1 MFASPIGY
9 GISHRLKK
17 SPGQPS
23 MSSSAEA
30 APGADHATFSPA
42 DSLPALRQELDVLD
56 DRILDLL
63 MRRAAI
69 VERVAVTKRGGGPL
83 RPGREANIIRRLLAQ
98 HEGALPRHA
107 IVRIW
112 REIFSSSVAQQQSVL
127 VAVCDPTTDGR
138 FAAAAREQFGALTPL
153 RVYRSAAQA
162 IGEVVE
168 GRAGAAIL
176 PLPGEGAAEGATGPE
191 WWPGLLQQHHKGR
204 IHVVARL
211 PFWRI
216 RPEGAPAVQ
225 ALVIASS
232 PADPSGDDIS
242 LIALEMETQ
251 ISRASLS
258 QTLTT
263 AGFKPL
269 SILLDRP
276 QGAPVAQL
284 LVEVEGFV
292 ALDDPRLARIGALQA
307 PPLVVGAYA
316 VAIAEEHGP
325 Q

>member
-1 MFASPIGY
+1 
-9 GISHRLKK
+9 
-17 SPGQPS
+17 

-30 APGADHATFSPA
+30 APGADHATFSHA

-69 VERVAVTKRGGGPL
+69 VERVAVTKKGGGPL
-83 RPGREANIIRRLLAQ
+83 RPGREANIIRRLLAR

-127 VAVCDPTTDGR
+127 VAVCDPAMDGR

-211 PFWRI
+211 PFWRS

-242 LIALEMETQ
+242 LIALEMEAQ

-258 QTLTT
+258 QTLTA
-263 AGFKPL
+263 AGLKPL
-269 SILLDRP
+269 SILLHRP
-276 QGAPVAQL
+276 HGAPVAEL

-292 ALDDPRLARIGALQA
+292 ALDDPRLARIGGLQA

-316 VAIAEEHGP
+316 VAIAEEPGGP
-325 Q
+325 

>member
-1 MFASPIGY
+1 
-9 GISHRLKK
+9 
-17 SPGQPS
+17 

-30 APGADHATFSPA
+30 AHGADHTPFPIE
-42 DSLPALRQELDVLD
+42 DGLPALRQALDVLD

-63 MRRAAI
+63 MQRAAI
-69 VERVAVTKRGGGPL
+69 VERVATTKRGGPL
-83 RPGREANIIRRLLAQ
+83 RPGREAAIIRRLLGR
-98 HEGALPRHA
+98 HEGALPRYA
-107 IVRIW
+107 IARIW
-112 REIFSSSVAQQQSVL
+112 REIFASSVAQQQSVL
-127 VAVCDPTTDGR
+127 VAVCDPAMDGR
-138 FAAAAREQFGALTPL
+138 FAAAAREHLGALTPL
-153 RVYRSAAQA
+153 RVYRGAAQA

-168 GRAGAAIL
+168 GRAGVAIL
-176 PLPGEGAAEGATGPE
+176 PLPGEGAAEGAAGPE

-211 PFWRI
+211 PFWRS

-242 LIALEMETQ
+242 LIALEMEAQ
-251 ISRASLS
+251 ISRVSLA

-269 SILLDRP
+269 SILLNRP
-276 QGAPVAQL
+276 PGAPVAQL

-292 ALDDPRLARIGALQA
+292 ALDDPRLARIGGLQA

-316 VAIAEEHGP
+316 IGITEDSPAP
-325 Q
+325 

>member
-1 MFASPIGY
+1 
-9 GISHRLKK
+9 
-17 SPGQPS
+17 

-30 APGADHATFSPA
+30 APGADHTSFPVE
-42 DSLPALRQELDVLD
+42 DGLPALRQALDGLD

-63 MRRAAI
+63 LQRAAI
-69 VERVAVTKRGGGPL
+69 VERVATAKKGGPL
-83 RPGREANIIRRLLAQ
+83 RPGREAAIIRRLLGQ
-98 HEGALPRHA
+98 HEGALPRYS

-112 REIFSSSVAQQQSVL
+112 REIFASSVAQQQNVL
-127 VAVCDPTTDGR
+127 VAVCDPAMDGR
-138 FAAAAREQFGALTPL
+138 FPAAAREHLGALTPL

-176 PLPGEGAAEGATGPE
+176 PLPGEGAADGRE
-191 WWPGLLQQHHKGR
+191 WWPGLLQQHQKGR

-211 PFWRI
+211 PFWRN

-225 ALVIASS
+225 ALVIAGS

-242 LIALEMETQ
+242 LIALEMEAQ
-251 ISRASLS
+251 ISRVSLA

-269 SILLDRP
+269 SILLNRP
-276 QGAPVAQL
+276 TGAPVAQL

-292 ALDDPRLARIGALQA
+292 ALDDPRLGRIGGLQA

-316 VAIAEEHGP
+316 VAINEENAGP
-325 Q
+325 

>member
-1 MFASPIGY
+1 M
-9 GISHRLKK
+9 
-17 SPGQPS
+17 
-23 MSSSAEA
+23 
-30 APGADHATFSPA
+30 
-42 DSLPALRQELDVLD
+42 
-56 DRILDLL
+56 
-63 MRRAAI
+63 
-69 VERVAVTKRGGGPL
+69 
-83 RPGREANIIRRLLAQ
+83 
-98 HEGALPRHA
+98 
-107 IVRIW
+107 
-112 REIFSSSVAQQQSVL
+112 L
-127 VAVCDPTTDGR
+127 VAVCDPAMDGR
-138 FAAAAREQFGALTPL
+138 FAAAAREHLGALTPL

-176 PLPGEGAAEGATGPE
+176 PLPGEGAAEGAAGPE

-211 PFWRI
+211 PFWRS

-232 PADPSGDDIS
+232 PADPSGEDVS
-242 LIALEMETQ
+242 LIALEMEAQ
-251 ISRASLS
+251 ISRVSLA

-269 SILLDRP
+269 SILLNRP
-276 QGAPVAQL
+276 RGAPVAQL

-292 ALDDPRLARIGALQA
+292 ALDDPRLARIGGLQA

-316 VAIAEEHGP
+316 VATSEEGAAP
-325 Q
+325 

>member
-1 MFASPIGY
+1 
-9 GISHRLKK
+9 
-17 SPGQPS
+17 

-30 APGADHATFSPA
+30 APGADPATLSDA
-42 DSLPALRQELDVLD
+42 DSLPALRQALDVLD

-63 MRRAAI
+63 MERAAI
-69 VERVAVTKRGGGPL
+69 VERVATTKKGGPL
-83 RPGREANIIRRLLAQ
+83 RPGREAAIIRRLLAR
-98 HEGALPRHA
+98 HDGPLPRSA

-112 REIFSSSVAQQQSVL
+112 REIFASSIAQQQSVL
-127 VAVCDPTTDGR
+127 VAVCDPGMDGR
-138 FAAAAREQFGALTPL
+138 FAAAAREHLGALTPL

-176 PLPGEGAAEGATGPE
+176 PLPGEGAAEGAAGPG

-211 PFWRI
+211 PFWRS

-242 LIALEMETQ
+242 LIALEMEAQ
-251 ISRASLS
+251 ISRVSLS
-258 QTLTT
+258 NALTA
-263 AGFKPL
+263 AGFKPI
-269 SILLDRP
+269 SILLNRP
-276 QGAPVAQL
+276 AGAAVAQL

-292 ALDDPRLARIGALQA
+292 ALDDLRLARIGGLQA

-316 VAIAEEHGP
+316 VAIAEEHP
-325 Q
+325 QP

>member
-1 MFASPIGY
+1 
-9 GISHRLKK
+9 
-17 SPGQPS
+17 

-30 APGADHATFSPA
+30 APGADHLPLSDA

-63 MRRAAI
+63 MQRAAI
-69 VERVAVTKRGGGPL
+69 VERVAATKRGGPL
-83 RPGREANIIRRLLAQ
+83 RPGREAAIIRRLLGQ
-98 HEGALPRHA
+98 HKGAMPRSA

-112 REIFSSSVAQQQSVL
+112 REMFSASVAQQQSVL
-127 VAVCDPTTDGR
+127 VAVCDPGMDGR
-138 FAAAAREQFGALTPL
+138 FAAAAREHLGALTPL

-176 PLPGEGAAEGATGPE
+176 PLPGEGAAEGATGRE

-211 PFWRI
+211 PFWRS

-242 LIALEMETQ
+242 LIALEMEAQ
-251 ISRASLS
+251 ISRVSLAH
-258 QTLTT
+258 TLTS

-269 SILLDRP
+269 TILLNRP
-276 QGAPVAQL
+276 PGAPVAQL

-292 ALDDPRLARIGALQA
+292 ALDDPRLAHIGGLEG

-316 VAIAEEHGP
+316 VAINEDNGP
-325 Q
+325 P

>member
-1 MFASPIGY
+1 
-9 GISHRLKK
+9 
-17 SPGQPS
+17 

-30 APGADHATFSPA
+30 APGADHLPLSDA

-63 MRRAAI
+63 MQRAGI
-69 VERVAVTKRGGGPL
+69 VERVATAKKGGPL
-83 RPGREANIIRRLLAQ
+83 RPGREAAIIRRLLAQ
-98 HEGALPRHA
+98 HDGPLPRSA

-112 REIFSSSVAQQQSVL
+112 REIFASSIAQQQSVL
-127 VAVCDPTTDGR
+127 VAVCDPNMDGR
-138 FAAAAREQFGALTPL
+138 FAAVAREHLGALTPL

-176 PLPGEGAAEGATGPE
+176 PLPGEGAAEGAAGPG

-211 PFWRI
+211 PFWRS

-242 LIALEMETQ
+242 LIALEMEAQ

-258 QTLTT
+258 NALTA
-263 AGFKPL
+263 AGFKAI
-269 SILLDRP
+269 SILLNRP
-276 QGAPVAQL
+276 AGAPVAQL

-292 ALDDPRLARIGALQA
+292 ALDDPRLARIGGLQA

-316 VAIAEEHGP
+316 VAITEEAAP
-325 Q
+325 A

>member
-1 MFASPIGY
+1 M
-9 GISHRLKK
+9 
-17 SPGQPS
+17 Q
-23 MSSSAEA
+23 
-30 APGADHATFSPA
+30 
-42 DSLPALRQELDVLD
+42 
-56 DRILDLL
+56 
-63 MRRAAI
+63 RAAI
-69 VERVAVTKRGGGPL
+69 VERVAATKKGGPL
-83 RPGREANIIRRLLAQ
+83 RPGREAAIIRRLLGQ
-98 HEGALPRHA
+98 HEGALPRYA

-112 REIFSSSVAQQQSVL
+112 REIFAASIAQQQSML
-127 VAVCDPTTDGR
+127 VAVCDPAMDGR
-138 FAAAAREQFGALTPL
+138 FAAAAREHLGALTPL

-176 PLPGEGAAEGATGPE
+176 PLPGEGAAEGAAGPE

-211 PFWRI
+211 PFWRS

-232 PADPSGDDIS
+232 PADPSGDDVS
-242 LIALEMETQ
+242 LIALEMEAQ
-251 ISRASLS
+251 ISRVSLA

-269 SILLDRP
+269 SILLNRP
-276 QGAPVAQL
+276 RGAPVAQL

-292 ALDDPRLARIGALQA
+292 ALDDPRLARIGGLQA

-316 VAIAEEHGP
+316 VATSEEGAAP
-325 Q
+325 

>member
-1 MFASPIGY
+1 
-9 GISHRLKK
+9 
-17 SPGQPS
+17 

-30 APGADHATFSPA
+30 APGADPATLSDA
-42 DSLPALRQELDVLD
+42 DSLPALRQALDVLD

-63 MRRAAI
+63 KERAAI
-69 VERVAVTKRGGGPL
+69 VERVATAKKGGPL
-83 RPGREANIIRRLLAQ
+83 RPGREAAIIRRLLAR
-98 HEGALPRHA
+98 HDGPLPRSA

-112 REIFSSSVAQQQSVL
+112 REIFASSIAQQQSVL
-127 VAVCDPTTDGR
+127 VAVCDPGMDGR
-138 FAAAAREQFGALTPL
+138 FAAAAREHLGALTPL

-168 GRAGAAIL
+168 GRAGVAIL
-176 PLPGEGAAEGATGPE
+176 PLPGEGAAEGAAGPG

-232 PADPSGDDIS
+232 PADPSGNDIS
-242 LIALEMETQ
+242 LIALEMEAQ
-251 ISRASLS
+251 ISRVSLS
-258 QTLTT
+258 NALTA
-263 AGFKPL
+263 AGFKPI
-269 SILLDRP
+269 SILLNRP
-276 QGAPVAQL
+276 AGAPVAQL

-292 ALDDPRLARIGALQA
+292 ALDDPRLPRIGGLQA

-316 VAIAEEHGP
+316 VAIAEEPP
-325 Q
+325 QP

>member
-1 MFASPIGY
+1 
-9 GISHRLKK
+9 
-17 SPGQPS
+17 

-30 APGADHATFSPA
+30 APGADHATFTHP
-42 DSLPALRQELDVLD
+42 DSLPALRQALDGVD
-56 DRILDLL
+56 DRILSLL
-63 MRRAAI
+63 LQRATI
-69 VERVAVTKRGGGPL
+69 VERVAATKKGGPL
-83 RPGREANIIRRLLAQ
+83 RPGREAAIIRRLLGQ
-98 HEGALPRHA
+98 HEGALPRSA

-112 REIFSSSVAQQQSVL
+112 REIFASSIAQQQSVL
-127 VAVCDPTTDGR
+127 VAVCDPNMDGR
-138 FAAAAREQFGALTPL
+138 FPAAAREHLGALTPL

-176 PLPGEGAAEGATGPE
+176 PLPGESAAEGATGPE
-191 WWPGLLQQHHKGR
+191 WWPGLLQQNHKGR

-216 RPEGAPAVQ
+216 RPEGAPAAQ

-242 LIALEMETQ
+242 LIALEMEAQ
-251 ISRASLS
+251 ISRVSLA
-258 QTLTT
+258 QTLTN

-269 SILLDRP
+269 SILLNRP
-276 QGAPVAQL
+276 SGAPVAQL

-292 ALDDPRLARIGALQA
+292 ALDDPRLARIGGLQA

-316 VAIAEEHGP
+316 VAIAEETAP
-325 Q
+325 A

>member
-1 MFASPIGY
+1 
-9 GISHRLKK
+9 
-17 SPGQPS
+17 

-30 APGADHATFSPA
+30 APGADPAALSDA
-42 DSLPALRQELDVLD
+42 DSLPALRQELDLLD

-63 MRRAAI
+63 MARAAI
-69 VERVAVTKRGGGPL
+69 VERVATTKKGGPL
-83 RPGREANIIRRLLAQ
+83 RPGREAAIIRRLLAR
-98 HEGALPRHA
+98 HHGALPRSA

-112 REIFSSSVAQQQSVL
+112 REIFASSIAQQQSVL
-127 VAVCDPTTDGR
+127 VAVCDPGMDGR
-138 FAAAAREQFGALTPL
+138 FAAAAREHLGALTPL

-176 PLPGEGAAEGATGPE
+176 PLPGEGAAEGAAGPG

-242 LIALEMETQ
+242 LIALEMEAQ

-258 QTLTT
+258 NALTA
-263 AGFKPL
+263 AGFKPI
-269 SILLDRP
+269 SILLNRP
-276 QGAPVAQL
+276 AGAPVAQL

-292 ALDDPRLARIGALQA
+292 ALDDPRLPRIGGLQA

-316 VAIAEEHGP
+316 VAIAEEHP
-325 Q
+325 AP